1 MYKRNV
7 EMGDPE
13 GKPGMCRKETVN
25 VEEVQKWG
33 MEQIEYTSDFAR
45 YETVGGEKRSD
56 SVAF

>member
-1 MYKRNV
+1 
-7 EMGDPE
+7 MGDPE